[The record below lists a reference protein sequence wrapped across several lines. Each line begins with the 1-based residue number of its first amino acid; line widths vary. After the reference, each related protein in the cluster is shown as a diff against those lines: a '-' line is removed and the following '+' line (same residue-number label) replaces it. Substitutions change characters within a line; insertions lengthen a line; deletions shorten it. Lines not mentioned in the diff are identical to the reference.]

1 MKRSELREHIFRM
14 IFGYEFNSDAEMPE
28 QMQLYFEQLDEE
40 DGVPTEAEVTYIR
53 DKALNVILKTEEI
66 DELLNT
72 NTKGWKTSRMNKVDL
87 SILRLA
93 VYEMK
98 WDDEI
103 PAGVAID
110 QAVELA
116 KKYSGDDGPSF
127 INGVLAK
134 FA

>member
-1 MKRSELREHIFRM
+1 M

-40 DGVPTEAEVTYIR
+40 EGIPTETEVTYIR

-116 KKYSGDDGPSF
+116 KKYSGDEGPSF

-134 FA
+134 LV

>member
-40 DGVPTEAEVTYIR
+40 DGVPTEADVTYIR

-98 WDDEI
+98 WDDEV
-103 PAGVAID
+103 PTGVAID

-116 KKYSGDDGPSF
+116 KKYSGDEGPSF

-134 FA
+134 LV